1 MHRTPV
7 TVDIRAIRPEDAA
20 SYHSCLDSVARER
33 KFLGFVEAPP
43 ADGVADFVW
52 AVIATDGVQLVAVE
66 GARVVGWCTV
76 LRHRQEGFRH
86 GAELGMGVR
95 SDYRGQGIGR
105 RLANEAICCGWDAG
119 LERIELDVFAS
130 NFPAIRLYE
139 SLGFTVE
146 GRKRRARK
154 LDGSYD
160 DLLTMAIFSPE
171 HI

>member
-1 MHRTPV
+1 MASLAVTIRSITPK
-7 TVDIRAIRPEDAA
+7 DSA
-20 SYHSCLDSVARER
+20 SYHRCLDSVARER

-43 ADGVADFVW
+43 PEGVNEFISS
-52 AVIATDGVQLVAVE
+52 VILRNGIQLVAVDD
-66 GARVVGWCTV
+66 AQVVVGWCTV
-76 LRHRQEGFRH
+76 LQHQYEGFRH
-86 GAELGMGVR
+86 AGELGMGVHAGF
-95 SDYRGQGIGR
+95 RGKGIGR

-119 LERIELDVFAS
+119 LERIELDVFSS

-139 SLGFTVE
+139 TLGFAVE

-160 DLLTMAIFSPE
+160 DLLAMAIFSPE